1 MKPTTKSILV
11 VSIRRKEI
19 IRISDDKQSK
29 IAKENF
35 VKGWLLAL
43 ELESTNDILKMGVF
57 TSMLTGT
64 ITFNLNNF
72 IFL

>member
-1 MKPTTKSILV
+1 MINKV
-11 VSIRRKEI
+11 
-19 IRISDDKQSK
+19 K

-43 ELESTNDILKMGVF
+43 ELESANDILKMGVF

-72 IFL
+72 GL